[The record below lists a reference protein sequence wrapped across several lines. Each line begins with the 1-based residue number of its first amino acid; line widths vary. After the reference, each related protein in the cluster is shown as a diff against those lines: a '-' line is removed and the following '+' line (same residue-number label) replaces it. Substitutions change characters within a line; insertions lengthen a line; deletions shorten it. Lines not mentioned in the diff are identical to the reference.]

1 MPGIIN
7 QTLYTTN
14 FGSLTTAELRDD
26 LLNRNLPP
34 PVSNTVTEAG
44 VSSYF
49 NDIGKIIN
57 VPIGGVPNE
66 NIPVHYDEDE
76 KLFPLGEFFRNTK
89 NVNNNIFKPLND
101 DYGTI
106 GFSDYISPTTP
117 IPNWVQPKDPG
128 PYPTQY
134 NSDNFDLVN
143 KGDKKGVINPYNIIN
158 FYQNL
163 NLNKESSLALV
174 GGEELQI
181 GITNKIAQ
189 VETTKVNSIT
199 TGLNSVDEYTNRIK
213 QNQSF
218 FNTLPNDAVGWQE
231 YNSNNKDNL
240 IAAEM
245 QKVNVDLGSNV
256 NPSLSTEARV
266 NSLLSTTGI
275 EQVEYLF
282 TSFQQNLYVPKYTDS
297 RFEGTSL
304 AGTNSRYYIGSERT
318 TNRGATITQK
328 FQSSEF
334 NGDDGENTSGVV
346 KATTVDEEFF
356 WKTGDQTNF
365 NENTLLYKT
374 QRLLDEHPDGVWI
387 NQTKKYFKDRT
398 TDKLISRG
406 NAISAFSLLEAEANG
421 NYCRVWTVNDNY
433 TYANAIR
440 NSGLFSSPDVTLPG
454 FSVTEGKSSLSV
466 LMKNGIPKYHPTK
479 EDSTTTFK
487 KFMLSLENLAW
498 ADNLADLPLQEI
510 GPGDLLSG
518 NKGRIMWFP
527 PYDLRFDENTSANW
541 SKTDFIGRGEPVYTY
556 NNSSRSGQLS
566 FKILVDHPQVI
577 NGYRGKRV
585 DAIERF
591 MAGCLT
597 PEEFLGFLDKNAGI
611 SPSQKAEIDK
621 KLQTLK
627 SEKQN
632 AESNQQQ
639 KSWTLVY
646 GTEKNTDA
654 TPSSSYNQIVQ
665 YVVDLVEQGN
675 SVTIEIEG
683 FRGSGESKGKSL
695 KRITNTRKLIND
707 ELKVID
713 IPKSKYNFK
722 TKDNKDSLSTGVT
735 TGKDAPE
742 SDRRVEV
749 TVSNDALADAQAK
762 LQEGLGDIAFY
773 PEEAQIIDS
782 LIIDEGAYFDFIDN
796 NYPNYFQTISE
807 KIKYFQ
813 PGFHSTTPEGLNSRL
828 TFLNQC
834 MRQGP
839 SIYDD
844 RGTVQPQNLAFG
856 RPPICILRI
865 GDFFHTKVA
874 INSLNITYEAGS
886 GIQWDLNP
894 SGIGV
899 QPMMANITLSLDIIG
914 GMSLVNP
921 INRLQNAMSFN
932 FYANTEMYDVRSD
945 TVSKS
950 SGKIVDGL
958 KLSKMKKDALGKD
971 GLLKLTDSLKTE
983 GIINQSADSN
993 KTGNQTGVEGN
1004 GNITINAA
1012 STGLTLKVNN
1022 TSDLEKDVKVVI
1034 SMQTSMGE
1042 NADFEE
1048 IVNATNLIKP
1058 DESQEFDLSSKASS
1072 FTKKDEK
1079 IEEIDEKIEVCD
1091 NLITGLNQE
1100 INNIISGATSGSV
1113 SKKMKKRNKQEEKKA
1128 DLEKKKADLQN
1139 RPNQIKV
1146 NAFFTKEKEG
1156 SNTNKT
1162 FTYKDS
1168 KLS

>member
-14 FGSLTTAELRDD
+14 FGSLTTSELRDD

-57 VPIGGVPNE
+57 IPIGGVPNE
-66 NIPVHYDEDE
+66 NIPVHYNEDE
-76 KLFPLGEFFRNTK
+76 KLFPLGQFFRNTK
-89 NVNNNIFKPLND
+89 NVNNNLFKPLND

-117 IPNWVQPKDPG
+117 IPNWAQPKDNG

-143 KGDKKGVINPYNIIN
+143 SGDKKGVINPYNIID

-163 NLNKESSLALV
+163 SLNTESSLALI

-189 VETTKVNSIT
+189 VKTTQLNTIT
-199 TGLNSVDEYTNRIK
+199 TGLNDVDEYSNRIK
-213 QNQSF
+213 MNQAF

-240 IAAEM
+240 IAGEL
-245 QKVNVDLGSNV
+245 QKVNVDLGNNV
-256 NPSLSTEARV
+256 NPSLSTEERV
-266 NSLLSTTGI
+266 NSLLTKTGI

-282 TSFQQNLYVPKYTDS
+282 TSFKQNLYVPKYTDS
-297 RFEGTSL
+297 RFVGTDLS
-304 AGTNSRYYIGSERT
+304 GTNSRYYIGSEKT
-318 TNRGATITQK
+318 TNRGATITK
-328 FQSSEF
+328 NFDSEEF
-334 NGDDGENTSGVV
+334 NGDGDDRKTNI
-346 KATTVDEEFF
+346 DDRFF
-356 WKTGDQTNF
+356 WNTGDQSNF
-365 NENTLLYKT
+365 NEKTLLYKT
-374 QRLLDEHPDGVWI
+374 QRLVDEHPDGVWI
-387 NQTKKYFKDRT
+387 NQTKKYYKDKT
-398 TDKLISRG
+398 TKKLISRG

-433 TYANAIR
+433 NYSNAIR
-440 NSGLFSSPDVTLPG
+440 NSGLFSSPDVSLPG

-479 EDSTTTFK
+479 EDSTTTIK

-498 ADNLADLPLQEI
+498 SDNLADLPLQEI

-556 NNSSRSGQLS
+556 NNSSRSGQIS
-566 FKILVDHPQVI
+566 FKVLVDHPQVI

-591 MAGCLT
+591 MAGCLS

-611 SPSQKAEIDK
+611 SATQKSEIDK
-621 KLQTLK
+621 KLNSLK
-627 SEKQN
+627 EQKQN
-632 AESNQQQ
+632 AESNSEQ
-639 KSWTLVY
+639 KSWTFTY
-646 GTEKNTDA
+646 PEDKATNATDA
-654 TPSSSYNQIVQ
+654 DNIKNEIVK
-665 YVVDLVEQGN
+665 YVVDLVEQDKK
-675 SVTIEIEG
+675 VTIDIEG
-683 FRGSGESKGKSL
+683 FKGAGESPGRSSERIENTKSIIKVDL
-695 KRITNTRKLIND
+695 KAL
-707 ELKVID
+707 D
-713 IPKSKYNFK
+713 IPNSKYKFK
-722 TKDNKDSLSTGVT
+722 TKDNKDSLSTGVDTDT
-735 TGKDAPE
+735 TE

-749 TVSNDALADAQAK
+749 VVSNDVLADSEAK
-762 LQEGLGDIAFY
+762 LEQGLGDLAFY

-828 TFLNQC
+828 TFLQQC

-844 RGTVQPQNLAFG
+844 RDTVQPQNLAFG
-856 RPPICILRI
+856 RPPVCILRI

-899 QPMMANITLSLDIIG
+899 QPMMANITMSIDIIG
-914 GMSLVNP
+914 GQSLVSP
-921 INRLQNAMSFN
+921 INRLQNALSFN
-932 FYANTEMYDVRSD
+932 YYANTEMYDVRSD

-950 SGKIVDGL
+950 EGKIIDGL
-958 KLSKMKKDALGKD
+958 KLGELKEEAGVDTKKLSE
-971 GLLKLTDSLKTE
+971 SLKTE
-983 GIINQSADSN
+983 GIINQTADSN
-993 KTGNQTGVEGN
+993 KNGNQTGVDGN
-1004 GNITINAA
+1004 GNITINPD
-1012 STGLTLKVNN
+1012 SEGLTIKVNN
-1022 TSDLEKDVKVVI
+1022 TSASEKDVKVVI
-1034 SMQTSMGE
+1034 SMQTSKGE
-1042 NADFEE
+1042 SPDFKE
-1048 IVNATNLIKP
+1048 IVNSTNKIESGK
-1058 DESQEFDLSSKASS
+1058 SQEFDLSSKASS

-1079 IEEIDEKIEVCD
+1079 IKEIDEKIEVCD
-1091 NLITGLNQE
+1091 NLISGLTQT
-1100 INNIISGATSGSV
+1100 INNIIISGATGSV
-1113 SKKMKKRNKQEEKKA
+1113 SNKMKKRNKQEEKKA
-1128 DLEKKKADLQN
+1128 DLEKKKKNLED

-1146 NAFFTKEKEG
+1146 NAFFTADEDG

-1162 FTYKDS
+1162 FTYKD
-1168 KLS
+1168 KRLS